1 MGSPAGSSP
10 YREMDKEQKHGGVQ
24 KRLSTMRE
32 KKGKAYRRCKERKTK
47 CSKVL
52 PCEPCLRAGSGADC
66 RYPQKLRFV
75 NLAQVHLRS
84 LKDAD
89 KRLKWSE
96 DEDGVEELHGGGDQI
111 QLISQAPT
119 PALQDMPPFLGPNPP
134 HLPSSY
140 GTASDIAFA
149 AQFCIPTS
157 SQQFDMAVP
166 WPNQARARLL
176 LDVSLD
182 RVSRDYYI
190 VQKSHVRRDLE
201 QFLLNKTPIDTLSKC
216 KLHALFAIGEV
227 YMARSFV
234 SKSTFPGMNHFIMA
248 KRALQM
254 VSDKP
259 QIGMIELQLLL
270 SYYCF
275 FLNQLRSAYTQA
287 SYAIQ
292 LALIIGLHR
301 EKSDN
306 ECDDVAIRE
315 HRQRVWWTVCTFDRM
330 RAYATGLP
338 ISVPDDLLEV
348 DLPFEPRPMS
358 AMQDF
363 EDFAYVKAQVQLSK
377 LTFTAINAL
386 HQRKHDILVQ
396 AQAHGFL
403 ARLRNWV
410 NNLSPLLQSSTDSIP
425 SCDRQLN
432 LRLSFN
438 QSVICIT
445 RPLWNCVVLP
455 TSLSLTTNP
464 PCPPQNTY
472 FESSLLEAGI
482 ECAQQTC
489 KFLIEL
495 WIRGSFLTFDCVYTR
510 YLFSALTI
518 LLLAYM
524 LNDEEYNEVQGQFEV
539 AAHILTQLKESGN
552 ALAAEYCLHIDGMR
566 RMMSR
571 HETVL
576 GIGACSY
583 FRPHSKE
590 DRAGLIV
597 IRYKI
602 RLL

>member
-32 KKGKAYRRCKERKTK
+32 KKGKACRRCKERKTK

-89 KRLKWSE
+89 KRLRWSE

-111 QLISQAPT
+111 QRISQAPT
-119 PALQDMPPFLGPNPP
+119 PALQDVPPFLGPNSP

-149 AQFCIPTS
+149 AQFWWRPSVGQHADSTFSIPTS

-315 HRQRVWWTVCTFDRM
+315 HRQRVWWTV
-330 RAYATGLP
+330 Y
-338 ISVPDDLLEV
+338 DLLEV
-348 DLPFEPRPMS
+348 DLPFEPQPMS

-403 ARLRNWV
+403 ARLRNW
-410 NNLSPLLQSSTDSIP
+410 
-425 SCDRQLN
+425 
-432 LRLSFN
+432 
-438 QSVICIT
+438 SVICIT

-489 KFLIEL
+489 KFLIES

-576 GIGACSY
+576 GIGSDHSILNDHTGLGICSEEKT
-583 FRPHSKE
+583 FDAVLEPSVLWESLWE
-590 DRAGLIV
+590 DYENLWTGGDILTNV
-597 IRYKI
+597 DNSNKD
-602 RLL
+602 LL